1 VSCRSESPK
10 YETDHEN
17 DHSDRPHDWYPG
29 DEADEKKNQ
38 AENNHNASMVRTA
51 LIKPTATVT
60 PNNGGAV
67 TANNMMRM

>member
-38 AENNHNASMVRTA
+38 AENHNASMVRTA